1 MPVEF
6 VHDVND
12 AKDAYKLVM
21 AYDCSGRRISKTR
34 MRKDDQRGYWYP
46 DHVTHYTGIGTEVRE
61 SYRRATSPEVE
72 VVVNVPNG
80 LGRYGVEDAADPYKG
95 IDKERAG
102 YIPSAKIEWYLK
114 NHLGSTMLVY
124 GTAAYDDSYFSNFEG
139 GVKAA
144 YDYRAFGEQI
154 DLVLPSSGKVTENFT
169 GKELDDE
176 TKLNYFGARYLDP
189 MLGMWTSVDPAR
201 QFASPYLYA
210 GNGMNPVNVVDPN
223 GNYTL
228 NLNEDNTV
236 ASMNDDGDLNI
247 VSVFKADGTLFGEY
261 NAPPAESYF
270 FTENLANQ
278 VFDPNMQLNADAMV
292 KDASQYWP
300 LDFWGWRTKGPFDF
314 KNSYYFGAGK
324 TVGVLNNTIMT
335 ARDAGNAIWGGWT
348 RHMYLNNATAA
359 LLVGGITPAMLL
371 TAGFC
376 STTEGQRLLMQG
388 ISNIVATN
396 GKVYI
401 NGSKEDPSSA
411 VMQDWGFDNYKP

>member
-1 MPVEF
+1 MQGFNKSAPQTAVF
-6 VHDVND
+6 IVNTKV
-12 AKDAYKLVM
+12 ASV
-21 AYDCSGRRISKTR
+21 
-34 MRKDDQRGYWYP
+34 
-46 DHVTHYTGIGTEVRE
+46 GT
-61 SYRRATSPEVE
+61 PG
-72 VVVNVPNG
+72 G
-80 LGRYGVEDAADPYKG
+80 L
-95 IDKERAG
+95 
-102 YIPSAKIEWYLK
+102 
-114 NHLGSTMLVY
+114 
-124 GTAAYDDSYFSNFEG
+124 
-139 GVKAA
+139 KAA
-144 YDYRAFGEQI
+144 YDYRSFGEQVTLTETA
-154 DLVLPSSGKVTENFT
+154 DKVTENFT
-169 GKELDDE
+169 GKSMQGECSENALVYFHCRAAGDCALRNERDDE
-176 TKLNYFGARYLDP
+176 TQLNYFGARYLDP
-189 MLGMWTSVDPAR
+189 MLGMWTSVDPKR

-210 GNGMNPVNVVDPN
+210 GNGYNPVNVVDPN

-335 ARDAGNAIWGGWT
+335 ARDAGNAIWGGWA

-411 VMQDWGFDNYKP
+411 VMQD